1 MAAGGAPRG
10 VLACGQLIVL
20 WKGYASFATF
30 NFAENVLISLCYFSA
45 VFISRIKL
53 YGNPVCQKLFCLKT
67 SIFVKMGRCC

>member
-20 WKGYASFATF
+20 WKGYASFVTF
-30 NFAENVLISLCYFSA
+30 NFSENVLISLCCFSA

-53 YGNPVCQKLFCLKT
+53 YGNPV
-67 SIFVKMGRCC
+67 